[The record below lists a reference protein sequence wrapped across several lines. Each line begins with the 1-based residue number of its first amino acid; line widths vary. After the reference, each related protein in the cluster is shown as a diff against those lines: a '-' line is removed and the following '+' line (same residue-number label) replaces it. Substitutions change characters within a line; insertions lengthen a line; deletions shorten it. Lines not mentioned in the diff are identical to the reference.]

1 MSEKIVIVSGKRKTA
16 VARATATNG
25 NGKVLINDVP
35 LEILQP
41 SIARMKIQEPILV
54 LGNEFSNKVDV
65 DVKIEGGGFMAQAE
79 AARVVV
85 SNALSEF
92 LGDSVRKKFLEY
104 DRRMLVDDPR
114 RTEPKKFGGHSA
126 RRRKQK
132 SYR

>member
-1 MSEKIVIVSGKRKTA
+1 MSEKVVIVSGKRKTA

-25 NGKVLINDVP
+25 NGKVTINDVP
-35 LEILQP
+35 LEFLQP
-41 SIARMKIQEPILV
+41 AVARMKIQEPIFVVGGEL
-54 LGNEFSNKVDV
+54 SNKVDI
-65 DVKIEGGGFMAQAE
+65 DVRIEGGGFMAQAE

-92 LGDSVRKKFLEY
+92 LGDSMRRKFMEY

>member
-79 AARVVV
+79 A
-85 SNALSEF
+85 
-92 LGDSVRKKFLEY
+92 
-104 DRRMLVDDPR
+104 
-114 RTEPKKFGGHSA
+114 
-126 RRRKQK
+126 
-132 SYR
+132 

>member
-25 NGKVLINDVP
+25 NGKVFINDVP
-35 LEILQP
+35 LEIFQP
-41 SIARMKIQEPILV
+41 AIAKMKIQEPIFV
-54 LGNEFSNKVDV
+54 LGGELSNKVDI
-65 DVKIEGGGFMAQAE
+65 DVKIKGGGFMAQAE

-92 LGDSVRKKFLEY
+92 LGESVRKKFLEY

>member
-1 MSEKIVIVSGKRKTA
+1 MSEKLVIVSGKRKTA

-25 NGKVLINDVP
+25 NGKVFINNVP
-35 LEILQP
+35 LEIFQP
-41 SIARMKIQEPILV
+41 MIAKLKIQEPIFV
-54 LGNEFSNKVDV
+54 VGEEFSSKVDV
-65 DVKIEGGGFMAQAE
+65 DVMIQGGGFMAQAE

-92 LGDSVRKKFLEY
+92 GGEAVRRKLLEY